1 MQVWA
6 MRKTIKQQN
15 MLPFQQ
21 LVKEYN
27 QAMHAQ
33 DSLQSE
39 YMMVKNGEL
48 LTEVFLIF
56 KVAGLVAE
64 TGAFVH
70 IQSRC

>member
-1 MQVWA
+1 

-15 MLPFQQ
+15 MIPFQQ

-39 YMMVKNGEL
+39 YLMVKNGEL

-56 KVAGLVAE
+56 KVTGLVAE